1 MFYCRWSTSARPSNT
16 DAAQREVVTQADQKG
31 ASHVAVQPPAPV
43 SQEKSV
49 VSPSPQPEKHRQPQ
63 KGGSRHA
70 PSELAPPNK
79 SDRASQA
86 QKGRA
91 DRPKA
96 TAPPVTKEEVRV
108 IEAREIPSR
117 HDDAPYG
124 LEILFQT
131 TVRLQPITLNVECSE
146 PIQYVEV
153 MPTQDFTGSFVYGAA
168 PVPTAPKIAAVT
180 LSEPAFVPEHAMVVR
195 VYSKT
200 KNQYKSFRY
209 EAGHPH

>member
-1 MFYCRWSTSARPSNT
+1 MLSGTAHLKAVWAYIRTHPVWGVVVVGLGYIAVFSPRTSVSGAWFAAVVTVLALMWIGGQSMVRPRNAAMRLSVATLFLALIVAVVFYCRWSTSARPSNT

-108 IEAREIPSR
+108 IEARR
-117 HDDAPYG
+117 
-124 LEILFQT
+124 
-131 TVRLQPITLNVECSE
+131 N
-146 PIQYVEV
+146 
-153 MPTQDFTGSFVYGAA
+153 
-168 PVPTAPKIAAVT
+168 PVPA
-180 LSEPAFVPEHAMVVR
+180 
-195 VYSKT
+195 
-200 KNQYKSFRY
+200 
-209 EAGHPH
+209 